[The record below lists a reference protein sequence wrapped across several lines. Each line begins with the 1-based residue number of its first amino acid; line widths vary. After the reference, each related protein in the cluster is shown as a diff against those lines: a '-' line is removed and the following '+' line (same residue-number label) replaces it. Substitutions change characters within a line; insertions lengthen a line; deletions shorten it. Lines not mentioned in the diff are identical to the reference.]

1 MNPREKKL
9 VIAMGAIAFLIVNL
23 FLYFRV
29 YEPKKNSIRA
39 RIRQDQATV
48 DNADIFMRMRDEVA
62 DEIEWLEK
70 NQATVAP
77 SQEVE
82 AGLQRFA
89 QTEATR
95 NGLTIKRQRILP
107 SIQEPGAMYH
117 RARID
122 LEVSGR
128 EDALYRWIDRLQT
141 PTEFRGITSLRLAPE
156 REDDSLIDCKL
167 VVEEW
172 FIPPPEEV

>member
-1 MNPREKKL
+1 MNQREKKL
-9 VIAMGAIAFLIVNL
+9 VVSMGVVAFLLVNL

-29 YEPKKNSIRA
+29 YEPKKNNAKANIR
-39 RIRQDQATV
+39 RYEATLS
-48 DNADIFMRMRDEVA
+48 NADTFLRMRDEVA

-70 NQATVAP
+70 NKAKVAP

-107 SIQEPGAMYH
+107 SVQDPVAMFH
-117 RARID
+117 RARVE

-141 PTEFRGITSLRLAPE
+141 PTEFRGITSLRLSPE
-156 REDDSLIDCKL
+156 REDDTLINCKL

-172 FIPPPEEV
+172 FTPQPEEV